1 MDLLKPPEPL
11 RLSGNLS
18 ENWKRFKQRF
28 ELFLQAT
35 AVEKAPRSDS
45 SKVALLL
52 SFAGDEVLDIFNNF
66 QYGPEESKECYDTVV
81 QKFDA
86 YFSEYIP
93 GKHLVLA
100 DMLSRSTADNQD
112 EAGATTD
119 VEVHAIQLLGY
130 RVTEATQ
137 KELQAATARDR
148 YLQSVIASLSVGLPV
163 QGELKPFEQE
173 LSFVNGILLKA
184 SKVVIPKSMRQ
195 TMLEKIHAGHLAC
208 QERARRLVFWPGLN
222 AEIASMVQLCPTC
235 RKYAYKQPKEPL
247 QMRPV
252 PGCAWHR
259 VGADIFSFAGD
270 SYIVVFDAL
279 SNFPEV
285 QKLSDMSAQSTIAA
299 LSAIFARFGV
309 PVEVCTDNGPQF
321 SSHEFLLFSRRY
333 DFTHVTS
340 SPHYPQSNGLAEK
353 GVQVVKRILKKTA
366 DSGDDFWLGLL
377 AYRSTPLEDG
387 RSPGELLQ
395 GRRLRANLPDFSAV
409 TATDVKKHSQAQG
422 GRPLPPLQK
431 GVVVRLRDAAW
442 SRKAQVVG
450 SPYPRSYLVK
460 TEDQKLLRRNRRHL
474 LQTGERFIE
483 ESDDDID
490 SSPADNNVGGHPTV
504 ATSTSPANG
513 RRREVPTSGDPSAP
527 VVRQSTSLPTPALR
541 RSTLTVK
548 PPQRLHYDKDFNQVS
563 DTIF

>member
-1 MDLLKPPEPL
+1 MPPRLQRFFL
-11 RLSGNLS
+11 RL
-18 ENWKRFKQRF
+18 FKYDF
-28 ELFLQAT
+28 ALQ
-35 AVEKAPRSDS
+35 
-45 SKVALLL
+45 
-52 SFAGDEVLDIFNNF
+52 
-66 QYGPEESKECYDTVV
+66 
-81 QKFDA
+81 
-86 YFSEYIP
+86 YIP

-163 QGELKPFEQE
+163 Q
-173 LSFVNGILLKA
+173 
-184 SKVVIPKSMRQ
+184 
-195 TMLEKIHAGHLAC
+195 
-208 QERARRLVFWPGLN
+208 
-222 AEIASMVQLCPTC
+222 
-235 RKYAYKQPKEPL
+235 
-247 QMRPV
+247 
-252 PGCAWHR
+252 
-259 VGADIFSFAGD
+259 
-270 SYIVVFDAL
+270 
-279 SNFPEV
+279 
-285 QKLSDMSAQSTIAA
+285 
-299 LSAIFARFGV
+299 
-309 PVEVCTDNGPQF
+309 
-321 SSHEFLLFSRRY
+321 
-333 DFTHVTS
+333 
-340 SPHYPQSNGLAEK
+340 
-353 GVQVVKRILKKTA
+353 

-490 SSPADNNVGGHPTV
+490 TSPADNVGGHPTV

-513 RRREVPTSGDPSAP
+513 RRREVPTSGDPSPP
-527 VVRQSTSLPTPALR
+527 VVRQSTPPPTPALR
-541 RSTLTVK
+541 RSTRTVK

-563 DTIF
+563 DIIF